1 MSGFTVRLY
10 DYIINVN
17 FHEFTNH
24 IMEDCIHRSLVSGT
38 SIFKKKTLNAV
49 LCTSSSARKIFLY
62 PEWPDKISCLDA
74 ASTSKSAIGI
84 GYSSFGVA
92 TFGSL
97 KSIQTLNFPFFLRT
111 GKILD
116 NPSTYQAVRMNLACK
131 RRSISSFTLFYK
143 PPVPFFL
150 VAAFL
155 A

>member
-1 MSGFTVRLY
+1 
-10 DYIINVN
+10 
-17 FHEFTNH
+17 
-24 IMEDCIHRSLVSGT
+24 MEDCIHRSLVSGT

-62 PEWPDKISCLDA
+62 PEWTSIKDIISCLDA

-116 NPSTYQAVRMNLACK
+116 NHSTYLAVRMNLACK